1 MLTTKSNTFNPSRR
15 VCVEMCAIISIFDN
29 IWACSFI
36 QSIGVMSELCAAV
49 IMSLQHCS
57 AGSRPLFT
65 SQQLARGCSRCQRQL
80 AHTCMRTHSSMN
92 THTETHTP
100 LVCLV
105 ATVTQ
110 KSSKATNL
118 QTTYDAPEFPFP
130 AQAQMCVRKWAL
142 KGSKLT
148 PQARWI
154 NRIALITC

>member
-1 MLTTKSNTFNPSRR
+1 M
-15 VCVEMCAIISIFDN
+15 CAEMCAIIPIFTN

-36 QSIGVMSELCAAV
+36 QSVRVMSELCAAI
-49 IMSLQHCS
+49 IMSLQHYS

-65 SQQLARGCSRCQRQL
+65 SRQLARGCSRCRRQL
-80 AHTCMRTHSSMN
+80 AHTCMRTHSSVN
-92 THTETHTP
+92 THTHTLQTHTP

-110 KSSKATNL
+110 KSSEATHL

-148 PQARWI
+148 PKVLWI
-154 NRIALITC
+154 SRIALITC